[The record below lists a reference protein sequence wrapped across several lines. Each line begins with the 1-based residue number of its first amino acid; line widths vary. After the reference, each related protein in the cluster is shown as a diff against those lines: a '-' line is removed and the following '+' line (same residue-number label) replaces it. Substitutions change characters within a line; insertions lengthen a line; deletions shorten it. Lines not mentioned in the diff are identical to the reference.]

1 VHSDSHTHRLSV
13 NAFLVCNDH
22 FLLLKR
28 ARDPLIWA
36 PPGGHL
42 LPDEDP
48 LKGLQREIFEE
59 TRLKAEIFYP
69 VVTWFGKFKGENLLS
84 IDYCAKTSSMSVV
97 LSDEHTDFR
106 WLSIQQLTEEST
118 IYFNSTLGFTLNDF
132 FIAWKSYLMLE
143 NRFEELAV
151 FTTNLRSINID

>member
-1 VHSDSHTHRLSV
+1 MHPDSHTHRLSV
-13 NAFLVCNDH
+13 NAFLVCKDH

-59 TRLKAEIFYP
+59 TSLKAEIFYP
-69 VVTWFGKFKGENLLS
+69 VVTWFGKFKGGNLLS

-106 WLSIQQLTEEST
+106 WLSIQQLTKDSK

-132 FIAWKSYLMLE
+132 FLAWKSYLMQE
-143 NRFEELAV
+143 NRLEELAA
-151 FTTNLRSINID
+151 FTINLGSINVD

>member
-1 VHSDSHTHRLSV
+1 MQSNSHTHSLSV

-28 ARDPLIWA
+28 AHDPLIWA

-59 TRLKAEIFYP
+59 TSLNAEIFYP
-69 VVTWFGKFKGENLLS
+69 VVTWFGKFKGGNLLS
-84 IDYCAKTSSMSVV
+84 IDYWAKTSSMSVV
-97 LSDEHTDFR
+97 LSDEHIDYR
-106 WLSIQQLTEEST
+106 WLSIQQLIAKSK

-132 FIAWKSYLMLE
+132 FLAWKSYLMQE
-143 NRFEELAV
+143 KRFEELVV
-151 FTTNLRSINID
+151 FASNLRSINVD